1 MVVYCGDVY
10 VGCFELQLRMLQQSK
25 NGLQWVFDEMRSWG
39 LRWIACHPPLLR
51 QQERF
56 TVRALLTV

>member
-1 MVVYCGDVY
+1 MVVYCEDVY

-25 NGLQWVFDEMRSWG
+25 NGLQWVFDEMRSGG

-51 QQERF
+51 QQER
-56 TVRALLTV
+56 LL